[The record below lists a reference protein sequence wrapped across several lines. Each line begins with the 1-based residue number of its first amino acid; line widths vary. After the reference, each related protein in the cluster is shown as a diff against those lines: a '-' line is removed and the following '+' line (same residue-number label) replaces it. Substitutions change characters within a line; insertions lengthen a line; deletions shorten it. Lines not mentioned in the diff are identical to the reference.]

1 MSNYVSQCFW
11 HSVVE
16 EINEETFRKCST
28 CKHVYQKEADLR
40 REAFALETPE
50 YDDNGK
56 IVEGFSKQTWPDD
69 TKTEDIKWCPF
80 CGVQFS
86 EPSNEEFSSSS

>member
-1 MSNYVSQCFW
+1 MSAYSLQCFW
-11 HSVVE
+11 HSVIE
-16 EINEETFRKCST
+16 ETNDETFRRCPT

-56 IVEGFSKQTWPDD
+56 IVEGFSKQTWPDNTE
-69 TKTEDIKWCPF
+69 TKDILWCPF
-80 CGVQFS
+80 CGGEFEVVEPS
-86 EPSNEEFSSSS
+86 EPSSGS